1 MWFLLFDRQHNNTNR
16 CQHGQGGFTLIEIL
30 MVIVL
35 LGIVSIAAINAFDG
49 NEDQARE
56 NITRLEL
63 SELQKALLQFR
74 RDNRELPCLVYVEF
88 PANQKYTPFISLS
101 DFSSDMDRLQFDTP
115 DDPTD
120 PAQPDSVATY
130 AQWCSDSLENAP
142 SEDVIQS
149 DNALSMLNQF
159 PFPLQSSNSDL
170 LWSQDTQSGW
180 NGPYIS
186 KEALKDGWGNPYKL
200 LDPELAYDQRYR
212 CADDGSG
219 NYERSAGYYD
229 CLPAQDITVPA
240 DYPLAGNIARIASS
254 GPDGIFESQT
264 SEYDLLGTDPNIP
277 DDPCVALGDDI
288 VRCLL
293 N

>member
-16 CQHGQGGFTLIEIL
+16 YQPGQRGFTLIEIL

-130 AQWCSDSLENAP
+130 AQWCSDSLENAS
-142 SEDVIQS
+142 SEDVVQS

-212 CADDGSG
+212 CADDGAD
-219 NYERSAGYYD
+219 NYDLSAGFYD
-229 CLPAQDITVPA
+229 CLPAQDIVVPA
-240 DYPLAGNIARIASS
+240 DYPLAGNIARVASA
-254 GPDGIFESQT
+254 GPDGIMQSAT
-264 SEYDLLGTDPNIP
+264 SEYVLPAE
-277 DDPCVALGDDI
+277 DPCVPKGDDI